1 MLTNCVC
8 HAISNKLHFVRF
20 ERTFCTSSFSANLKN
35 NCNNYFPA
43 NYADLF
49 WNHSIQRDFKIPNET
64 GISIFILC
72 TTKASMT
79 SELPWPTQ
87 LLWYLYSIMKWK
99 IPWCSGLAFYNAKNN
114 RYCKWIVPNFSS
126 RILKY
131 IFSHETTFQKSWL
144 DGHKWFYPWE
154 FSNLMSWVEPHPA
167 LNCEGSVLS
176 ITNHITF
183 IQFAAS
189 SFLSY
194 HWSKSRHTQFH
205 WRSMNICCRRRREE
219 NIHFVKRFLIVI
231 LLQNSYVDI

>member
-1 MLTNCVC
+1 MLIYFGIIPSKGILKFQTKPASLFLFSVQQKPAWLQNC
-8 HAISNKLHFVRF
+8 R
-20 ERTFCTSSFSANLKN
+20 
-35 NCNNYFPA
+35 
-43 NYADLF
+43 DL
-49 WNHSIQRDFKIPNET
+49 
-64 GISIFILC
+64 
-72 TTKASMT
+72 
-79 SELPWPTQ
+79 Q